1 METRNH
7 KAKQNANQQTRLERW
22 LGGSRV
28 RFARVRTWVR
38 GPEAE
43 CGGTDF
49 RGDRDS
55 KAEPRGFLTGQP
67 GLLTEFQ
74 ASERLCL
81 QNKVGCS

>member
-28 RFARVRTWVR
+28 CFASVQTWVR
-38 GPEAE
+38 GPEAK

-49 RGDRDS
+49 WGGWDS
-55 KAEPRGFLTGQP
+55 KAEPGDFLTGQP

-74 ASERLCL
+74 ANERLCL
-81 QNKVGCS
+81 QNKVGCT